1 MKKEFIDA
9 MENVMEMQ
17 EKLKE
22 RIIEMYEDVT
32 PDLLTEKDQSYLFAV
47 AHERSVT
54 GEEDEVA
61 EIYNDLL
68 QVMSNLSAFQ

>member
-9 MENVMEMQ
+9 MENVMELQ
-17 EKLKE
+17 EEMKE
-22 RIIEMYEDVT
+22 DILEMHKDVT

-47 AHERSVT
+47 AYERSTT
-54 GEEDEVA
+54 GEQDEVA